1 MKPGLAQTKKNIVH
15 QNIFQKP
22 LLYCGIFSS
31 IWYFVINVIAPV
43 KYPGYS
49 VISQTVS
56 ELSAIDTPT
65 RTLWVILCIFYTLL
79 LVAFGSGVWLS
90 GNGNK
95 KLKLAGIVI
104 IFDAIFGSFWPPMHQ
119 REVIAAGEATLTD
132 TLHIIWTF
140 IHLILVVMMI
150 LFGALAM
157 EKRFRIYSIATIII
171 FFVFGILTSMESPNI
186 EAGTPTPYIGIWERV
201 NMAAYMIWI
210 IVFAETL
217 LQRTGIKWGS

>member
-171 FFVFGILTSMESPNI
+171 FFVFGILTSMESPHI